1 MTYFLKFFLP
11 LTSGMAPKWI
21 YMFFTANS
29 VDLTYIFH
37 VKSVDFTSYFTH
49 MRCCASNP
57 SFYNLIHRL
66 QEWLLIN
73 HLEPTISP
81 VSCFYHTLASFLFKI
96 QMWLYHP
103 CIFFLNLTS
112 FWISTFVSVITILSQ
127 FQSFGTSRLLS
138 MTSNIQSIVPINT
151 STISLLFFLFF
162 FFFLWHA
169 EWCYVQGLSIRKSM
183 IQKIKRLESVIYKK
197 KD

>member
-162 FFFLWHA
+162 FFFSLTCWMVLCA
-169 EWCYVQGLSIRKSM
+169 GVKY
-183 IQKIKRLESVIYKK
+183 QKINDSKDKK
-197 KD
+197 VRISNI